1 MPTVTVASGFIPIH
15 RALLSVSDKGGLI
28 ELARFLDGRG
38 VELVSTGGTARA
50 LREAGLTVLTVE
62 DLTGAAEMMGG
73 RVKTLHPAVH
83 GAVLARRDVEE
94 DRRALAERGITPIDL
109 VCVNLYPF
117 EETASRPGVTPS
129 EAIEQIDIGGPAM
142 VRSAAKNHAYVTI
155 VTSPGQYGSLIAE
168 LEAHDGATTPAF
180 RRTLA
185 AAAFR
190 LTAQYDGRISAWMDA
205 DSPPVH
211 RELRYGENPHQAAWM
226 YVYADPDGTS
236 IADARILHGK
246 ELSYNNI
253 QDAVAALELVGD
265 LNAVSPERASAAIIK
280 HTNACGAAAAPDLAT
295 AFGLAWDSDPLAAYG
310 GILAVSREVDTLT
323 ATGICQEQRFF
334 EVIVAPGYADAALSM
349 LRQRWKNV
357 RLLEVGKLDASV
369 SQPSSRGPAT
379 ESRSIAGGMLIQE
392 RDRALA
398 RPDDWKHVAG
408 PAPIAAVLEDAVF
421 AWTVVKHLRSNA
433 VALAAGGQLLGGG
446 CGLVDRL
453 SACRL
458 AIEKAGARIRDR
470 APTVAASDAFF
481 PFGDGPRLLAEAG
494 VACIVHPGGSKRD
507 QETIDVCEKHGV
519 TCLVTG
525 VRHFRH

>member
-1 MPTVTVASGFIPIH
+1 MR

-28 ELARFLDGRG
+28 ELARSLDSRG

-62 DLTGAAEMMGG
+62 DITGAAEMMGG

-83 GAVLARRDVEE
+83 GAMLARRDLEE
-94 DRRALAERGITPIDL
+94 DRRALTERGITPIDL

-117 EETASRPGVTPS
+117 EETASHPGVTRA
-129 EAIEQIDIGGPAM
+129 EVIEQIDIGGPAM
-142 VRSAAKNHAYVTI
+142 VRSAAKNHAYVSI
-155 VTSPGQYGSLIAE
+155 VTSPNQYKSLLAE
-168 LEAHDGATTPAF
+168 LEAHDGATTAAF
-180 RRTLA
+180 RRELA
-185 AAAFR
+185 ATAFR
-190 LTAQYDGRISAWMDA
+190 LTAKYDGRISAWMDA
-205 DSPPVH
+205 EAPPVH
-211 RELRYGENPHQAAWM
+211 RELRYGENPHQAAWL
-226 YVYADPDGTS
+226 YVYSDPDDRS
-236 IADARILHGK
+236 IAGARMLHGK

-253 QDAVAALELVGD
+253 QDAIAALELVRD
-265 LNAVSPERASAAIIK
+265 LHAVSPRFASAAIIK
-280 HTNACGAAAAPDLAT
+280 HTNACGAAVAVDLAA
-295 AFGLAWDSDPLAAYG
+295 AFGLAWDGDPLAAYG
-310 GILAVSREVDTLT
+310 GILALSREVDALT
-323 ATGICQEQRFF
+323 AQGICQEQRFF
-334 EVIVAPGYADAALSM
+334 EVVVAPGFADAALSR
-349 LRQRWKNV
+349 LRDRWKNV
-357 RLLEVGKLDASV
+357 RLLAVGDLDAPA
-369 SQPSSRGPAT
+369 SQPSARGPET

-392 RDRALA
+392 RDTALA
-398 RPDDWKHVAG
+398 CPDQWKHVAG
-408 PAPIAAVLEDAVF
+408 PAPTNAVLEDAVF

-458 AIEKAGARIRDR
+458 AIEKAGTRIRDR

-481 PFGDGPRLLAEAG
+481 PFPDGPSLLVDGG

-507 QETIDVCEKHGV
+507 QETVDVCEKHGV